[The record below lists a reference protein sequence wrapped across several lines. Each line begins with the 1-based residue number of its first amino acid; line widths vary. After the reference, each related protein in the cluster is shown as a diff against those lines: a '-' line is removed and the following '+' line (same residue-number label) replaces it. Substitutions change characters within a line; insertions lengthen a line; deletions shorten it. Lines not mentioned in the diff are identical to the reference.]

1 MPLLPEVVVTP
12 IIAFCVAVLGMPL
25 LNRFAVRAG
34 FVDMPSS
41 RKIHSHPI
49 PVLGGLAVYGG
60 VIVALALRG
69 QMDSRVTLMMFAS
82 FLVML
87 LGVADDRLDLHSRYR
102 LLLQVI
108 LATGLSVSGV
118 RFHLIPEPFEILDHL
133 ITVLWVVGVINAMNC
148 LDCADG
154 VAGGTCAVAF
164 LLLGML
170 AAANGRYFISQASFA
185 GLGAVLGFLV
195 FNFPPARVFLG
206 DAGSTFLGLMIAVLA
221 ILAQPHSSAQWQL
234 PTAPFVLVVP
244 VLDIVWVHYRRY
256 VAGIRSVRDLL
267 SSTGKDHLPH
277 RLMTRGLSKPAVTAV
292 VTFLTGLAACAV
304 SSLNLGLWIVAAM
317 AFLAL
322 VAFLWH
328 VEENS
333 EVVIR
338 AGDGVAIYQL
348 RAKPASLKS
357 ALHHEEGVA

>member
-1 MPLLPEVVVTP
+1 MPVLPEVVVTP
-12 IIAFCVAVLGMPL
+12 IIAFCVAVLGMPV

-34 FVDMPSS
+34 FVDVPNS

-49 PVLGGLAVYGG
+49 PVLGGLGVYGG
-60 VIVALALRG
+60 VIVALVLRG

-108 LATGLSVSGV
+108 LATGLSFSGV
-118 RFHLIPEPFEILDHL
+118 RFHLVPVEALDHL
-133 ITVLWVVGVINAMNC
+133 VTVLWVVGVINAMNC

-164 LLLGML
+164 LALGLL
-170 AAANGRYFISQASFA
+170 AAASGRHFISQASFA

-195 FNFPPARVFLG
+195 FNVPPARVFLG

-221 ILAQPHSSAQWQL
+221 ILAQPHPSTGWQF
-234 PTAPFVLVVP
+234 PTAPLVLLVP

-277 RLMTRGLSKPAVTAV
+277 RLMTRGLSKPAVTGV

-304 SSLNLGLWIVAAM
+304 SSLNMGLWIVAAM

-348 RAKPASLKS
+348 RAKPAALKS

>member
-1 MPLLPEVVVTP
+1 MPVLPEVVVTP
-12 IIAFCVAVLGMPL
+12 IIAFCVVVLGMPL

-49 PVLGGLAVYGG
+49 PVLGGLGVYSG
-60 VIVALALRG
+60 VIAALALRG
-69 QMDSRVTLMMFAS
+69 EMDARVTLMMFAS

-102 LLLQVI
+102 LLLQII
-108 LATGLSVSGV
+108 LATGLSISGV
-118 RFHLIPEPFEILDHL
+118 RFHLIPFEPLDHL
-133 ITVLWVVGVINAMNC
+133 VTVLWVVGVINAMNC
-148 LDCADG
+148 MDCADG
-154 VAGGTCAVAF
+154 VAGGTCTVAF
-164 LLLGML
+164 LALGL
-170 AAANGRYFISQASFA
+170 IAAGNGRHFISQASFA

-195 FNFPPARVFLG
+195 FNVPPARVFLG

-221 ILAQPHSSAQWQL
+221 ILSQPHSAAGGWQF
-234 PTAPFVLVVP
+234 PTAALVLLVP

-256 VAGIRSVRDLL
+256 CAGIRSIRDLL

-277 RLMTRGLSKPAVTAV
+277 RLMTRGLSKPAVAGV

-304 SSLNLGLWIVAAM
+304 SSLDMGLWIVAAM

-322 VAFLWH
+322 AAFLWH

-348 RAKPASLKS
+348 RAKPSPLKS

>member
-1 MPLLPEVVVTP
+1 MPVLPEVVVTP
-12 IIAFCVAVLGMPL
+12 IIAFCVTVLGMPL

-34 FVDMPSS
+34 FVDVPNS
-41 RKIHSHPI
+41 RKIHSCPI
-49 PVLGGLAVYGG
+49 PVLGGLGVYAG

-69 QMDSRVTLMMFAS
+69 EMDARVTLMMFAS

-102 LLLQVI
+102 LALQVV
-108 LATGLSVSGV
+108 LATGLSIAGV
-118 RFHLIPEPFEILDHL
+118 RFYLIPEPFEALDHL
-133 ITVLWVVGVINAMNC
+133 VTVLWVVGVINAMNC
-148 LDCADG
+148 IDCADG
-154 VAGGTCAVAF
+154 VAGGTCTIAF
-164 LLLGML
+164 LALGL
-170 AAANGRYFISQASFA
+170 ISAANGRHFVSQAAFA
-185 GLGAVLGFLV
+185 GLGAVLGFLI
-195 FNFPPARVFLG
+195 FNAPPARVFLG

-221 ILAQPHSSAQWQL
+221 ILAQPHSSSSWRF
-234 PTAPFVLVVP
+234 PSAPFVLVVP

-256 VAGIRSVRDLL
+256 AAGIRSIRDLL

-277 RLMTRGLSKPAVTAV
+277 RLMTRGLSKPGVTGV

-304 SSLNLGLWIVAAM
+304 YSLNTGLWIVAAM
-317 AFLAL
+317 SFLAL

-338 AGDGVAIYQL
+338 PGDGVAIFQL
-348 RAKPASLKS
+348 RTKPSALKP